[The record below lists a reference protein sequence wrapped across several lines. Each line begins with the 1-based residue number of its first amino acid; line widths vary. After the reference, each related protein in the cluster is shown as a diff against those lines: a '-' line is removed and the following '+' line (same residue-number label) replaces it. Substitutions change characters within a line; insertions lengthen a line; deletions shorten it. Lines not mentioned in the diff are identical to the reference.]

1 MSDRTSFYY
10 LGSVILLT
18 LVIGGG
24 VSQFLLS
31 DHLIEIALIPA
42 VFIGFGGLFH
52 PQISAF
58 VRGFTLF
65 SVVLIGLQF
74 VPIGGDNW
82 PSQNITSAVQ
92 LQLFSPVPGKSLE
105 SGLFF
110 IMLLGFGLHVM
121 QLKPET
127 QARLLNFVFIGVA
140 INMALVLLQL
150 SYPSRFGTYGVL
162 SYAISVGI
170 FQNENHLS
178 ALFVAIIPL
187 LTVRLIGET
196 NRSYFYYPLLLVLVI
211 LLYAVGS
218 RAGMFMATI
227 IAVFSVFWF
236 KIGPR
241 LVGKRILWLA
251 VFSPAFFVLIWKF
264 GGFDAYFLDERWLMT
279 QNTWNAVKDHWLLG
293 SGLGSFETTYP
304 PYEPTEQIQLKYTHH
319 AHNDVLELLLETGLP
334 GLILSV
340 AMLVMVMRNFD
351 RSLFTQACIF
361 AIVTIILH
369 SVLDYPLR
377 TMAVSMIFSYFLA
390 IVFTKRR
397 KKVRVRMKPT
407 KPFRA
412 FGK

>member
-1 MSDRTSFYY
+1 MSDRLSFYY
-10 LGSVILLT
+10 LGSVILLA

-42 VFIGFGGLFH
+42 IFIGFGGLFH
-52 PQISAF
+52 PQISTFAR
-58 VRGFTLF
+58 VFTLLA
-65 SVVLIGLQF
+65 VLFIGLQF

-121 QLKPET
+121 QLKPDD
-127 QARLLNFVFIGVA
+127 QAGLLNFIFIGVA
-140 INMALVLLQL
+140 INVALVLFQL

-162 SYAISVGI
+162 PYAISVGI

-178 ALFVAIIPL
+178 TLFVAIIPL
-187 LTVRLIGET
+187 VTVRLIGET
-196 NRSYFYYPLLLVLVI
+196 NRGYFFYPLLLVLVL

-218 RAGMFMATI
+218 KAGMFMATL

-236 KIGPR
+236 KIGHR
-241 LVGKRILWLA
+241 LIGKKILWLVA
-251 VFSPAFFVLIWKF
+251 FSPVFFILVWKL
-264 GGFDAYFLDERWLMT
+264 GGFESYFLNERWLMT
-279 QNTWNAVKDHWLLG
+279 QNTWSAITDHWLLG

-304 PYEPTEQIQLKYTHH
+304 LYEPTEQIYLKYTHH
-319 AHNDVLELLLETGLP
+319 AHNDVLELLLETGLS
-334 GLILSV
+334 GLLLSV

-351 RSLFTQACIF
+351 RSLFNQACVF
-361 AIVTIILH
+361 AVVTIILH
-369 SVLDYPLR
+369 STLDYPLR
-377 TMAVSMIFSYFLA
+377 TMAVGMMFSYLLA
-390 IVFTKRR
+390 IVATKKR
-397 KKVRVRMKPT
+397 KKVRVRVRST
-407 KPFRA
+407 KPIRT
-412 FGK
+412 